1 METYDLHDSI
11 VEQIEYLHDEKKVQL
26 KLELCQW
33 RKKHDTTET
42 EIQEGIM
49 TFSVVE
55 LLQIEP
61 PSFLINSNEIL
72 EVRINAEDG
81 SIEFILM
88 GSHDVGKVKILS
100 QDVTWEGR

>member
-1 METYDLHDSI
+1 ML
-11 VEQIEYLHDEKKVQL
+11 DEKKVQL
-26 KLELCQW
+26 KLGLCQW
-33 RKKHDTTET
+33 RQKHHDTSEP

-55 LLQIEP
+55 SLQIEP

-72 EVRINAEDG
+72 EVRLNAENG

-88 GSHDVGKVKILS
+88 GSDDVGKVKILS
-100 QDVTWEGR
+100 QVISWEGR